1 MNAVGRYLFLDPG
14 ADVTRRDV
22 YDKGRARGMEVL
34 LLSRVLGWERDHV
47 DHWVEGD
54 PTDPAS
60 AVEVARAWRID
71 GVVSCSESCL
81 QSAAE
86 AAAACGVGGLSP
98 QLARICRDKVLMAER
113 LRPAGI
119 PMASRRVVVD
129 EREAI
134 AAAREIGCP
143 GVLKPSTGVASL
155 FTVKYG
161 SIDELSRW
169 FREFESAARD
179 RAPESLR
186 AMCGRWLV
194 EEFLEGPAFSVES
207 VTSAGHTTH
216 IAICEKGRVRPPF
229 FREVGH
235 CSPPALAEDAQ
246 WQLLDLTER
255 AIAALGID
263 DCPTHTEFKW
273 TPAGPRLLEVGARM
287 GGGSI
292 RQVVQLATGVDL
304 LEVTLDLATGS
315 RIDAR
320 PRARGGAASRS
331 LYPHQP
337 GRLIS
342 VDLARLAS
350 LPGIV
355 AVNDWMK
362 PGEEYRTPPDGYREV
377 VGLVATAHDSAGAVA
392 YAEAAVEMAQRAG
405 LVRLAP
411 HEESS
416 S

>member
-169 FREFESAARD
+169 F
-179 RAPESLR
+179 
-186 AMCGRWLV
+186 
-194 EEFLEGPAFSVES
+194 
-207 VTSAGHTTH
+207 
-216 IAICEKGRVRPPF
+216 
-229 FREVGH
+229 
-235 CSPPALAEDAQ
+235 
-246 WQLLDLTER
+246 
-255 AIAALGID
+255 
-263 DCPTHTEFKW
+263 
-273 TPAGPRLLEVGARM
+273 
-287 GGGSI
+287 
-292 RQVVQLATGVDL
+292 
-304 LEVTLDLATGS
+304 
-315 RIDAR
+315 
-320 PRARGGAASRS
+320 
-331 LYPHQP
+331 
-337 GRLIS
+337 
-342 VDLARLAS
+342 
-350 LPGIV
+350 
-355 AVNDWMK
+355 
-362 PGEEYRTPPDGYREV
+362 
-377 VGLVATAHDSAGAVA
+377 
-392 YAEAAVEMAQRAG
+392 
-405 LVRLAP
+405 
-411 HEESS
+411 
-416 S
+416 